1 MNNKRITFY
10 EVDNPG
16 GPDQRGL
23 ERPGHADGPL
33 RARREHGPGPDCRD
47 RRSGRRSPPGLP
59 IPSRT
64 TVAARWPGADARRV
78 DNLGRCG
85 RAGRTR
91 RRSWPAF
98 PAKQNDF
105 RVEATV
111 PGEDG
116 NFDLVFEHI
125 ATDDPSA
132 SWTPAVPGVSHAK
145 VTVRFQP
152 DVTTAAEVAQAIN
165 DLGQPVAASLLAAP
179 NDGSGVFA
187 DGALARGP
195 AYVTSG
201 GDWAV
206 PATIGPIN
214 PPGINNAFEVFAKTN
229 DPAHNGITAF
239 YEVRTAASVSWNG
252 KDTLSIRFVPGVT
265 TVQDIVNRINT
276 PPVRSERP

>member
-16 GPDQRGL
+16 DPISVAWNGLDTLTVRYEPGVSTAQALIVAIDAFGAPLTARLADPEPNDGSGALAGADVPDGL
-23 ERPGHADGPL
+23 TISAV
-33 RARREHGPGPDCRD
+33 AAGPGAHASAELAGL
-47 RRSGRRSPPGLP
+47 SGE
-59 IPSRT
+59 
-64 TVAARWPGADARRV
+64 
-78 DNLGRCG
+78 
-85 RAGRTR
+85 
-91 RRSWPAF
+91 
-98 PAKQNDF
+98 QNDF

-229 DPAHNGITAF
+229 VGP
-239 YEVRTAASVSWNG
+239 
-252 KDTLSIRFVPGVT
+252 
-265 TVQDIVNRINT
+265 
-276 PPVRSERP
+276 